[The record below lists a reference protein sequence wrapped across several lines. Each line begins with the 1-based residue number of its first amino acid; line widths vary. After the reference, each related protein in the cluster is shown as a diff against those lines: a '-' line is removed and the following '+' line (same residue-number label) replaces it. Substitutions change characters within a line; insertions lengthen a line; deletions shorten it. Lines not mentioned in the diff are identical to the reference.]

1 MTKTH
6 TARPV
11 WIVLALLSAALLLS
25 VMVGSVFI
33 PLESLLAAIKNG
45 LAGNPDADTFTTILF
60 SLRLPRTILIALV
73 GAGLASSGTAYQGL
87 FRNPLADPYLIG
99 VASGAGL
106 GAEAAM
112 SI

>member
-60 SLRLPRTILIALV
+60 SLRLPRT
-73 GAGLASSGTAYQGL
+73 
-87 FRNPLADPYLIG
+87 PLPYLIG
-99 VASGAGL
+99 VMALFSLPATSVFTTNIVAIRLSGST
-106 GAEAAM
+106 